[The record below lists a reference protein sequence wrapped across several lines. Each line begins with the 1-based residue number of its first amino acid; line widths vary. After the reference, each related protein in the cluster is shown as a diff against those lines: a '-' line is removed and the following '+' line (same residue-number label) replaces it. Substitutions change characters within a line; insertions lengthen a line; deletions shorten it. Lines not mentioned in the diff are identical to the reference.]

1 MGWPKWTPDLLVTRL
16 ANHGVEGLWHH
27 QYEAADLVHRGRNV
41 IISTGTAS
49 GKSLAYLTPAV
60 TACLDGGTVL
70 YLTPTKALAADQLR
84 SLRDLR
90 ITQVRA
96 ACFDGDTPFE
106 ERTWVRQHA
115 NYVLTN
121 PDMLHRGVLPRH
133 AQWAAF
139 FRRLRL
145 IVVDECH
152 GYRGVFGS
160 HVAQILRRL
169 RRVCA
174 RYGSRPVF
182 LLASATASEPA
193 AFGTRL
199 TGLEMD
205 EVTMDASPK
214 GSTTFALWE
223 PPLTDLRGEGGA
235 PVRRTATA
243 ETADLL
249 ADLVLADVRTLAF
262 VRSRRGAETV
272 ALSARAKLSDV
283 AASLQGHPGVLPTPT
298 PIDSWTTT
306 DTPPTPHTPP
316 DTLPALPDTSHTLPA
331 LPDAPHA
338 LHDLPDASHAL
349 PALPDASHALPDTLP
364 ALPDTSQDP
373 AGAPHAMSQDS
384 ASMEAGGRLGAVS
397 EGGYGGRL
405 SELPGKVAAYR
416 AGYLSE
422 DRRLL
427 EKALRSGS
435 LMGLATTNALELGVD
450 VSGLD
455 AVLIA
460 GWPGTR
466 ASLWQQ
472 AGRAGRDGQDALAV
486 LIARDDPLD
495 TYLVHHPEALFGQPV
510 EAIVLDPDNPY
521 VLGPHLCA
529 AAAEIPLTDDDL
541 PVFGDAAS
549 AVLDGL
555 VGDGL
560 LRKRAAGWFWTRR
573 ERATDLA
580 DIRGAGGA
588 PVQVVESSTGRLLG
602 TVDEPS
608 AHTTV
613 HTGAVYLHQGET
625 FLVEELDLDA
635 GVALVREAQPDYS
648 TFARDV
654 TEISVLKSLRSTPLG
669 PGSLHFGEVEVTR
682 QVVSYLKRRVQSGE
696 MLGDEPLDLPPRT
709 LRTRA
714 VWWTLP
720 AAEVAALAEEG
731 FDLGGSAHAAEHASI
746 GLLPLFATCDR
757 WDIGGVSTEL
767 HLDTGLLT
775 VFVYDG
781 HEGGAGFAERGYSR
795 AVDWLTATREAIS
808 SCECERGCPSC
819 IQSPKCGNGNEPL
832 DKRGAIRM
840 LDTLLAH

>member
-1 MGWPKWTPDLLVTRL
+1 M
-16 ANHGVEGLWHH
+16 
-27 QYEAADLVHRGRNV
+27 

-60 TACLDGGTVL
+60 ASCLDGGTVL

-84 SLRDLR
+84 GLRELR

-106 ERTWVRQHA
+106 ERTWIRQHA

-133 AQWAAF
+133 AQWSSF
-139 FRRLRL
+139 FRRLRMV
-145 IVVDECH
+145 VVDECH

-174 RYGSRPVF
+174 RYGSRPTFV
-182 LLASATASEPA
+182 LASATASEPGVFA
-193 AFGTRL
+193 MRL

-205 EVTMDASPK
+205 EVTTDASPK
-214 GSTTFALWE
+214 GSTTIALWE

-249 ADLVLADVRTLAF
+249 ADLVLANVRTLAF

-272 ALSARAKLSDV
+272 ALSARAKLADV
-283 AASLQGHPGVLPTPT
+283 AFSVTAPWPPHA
-298 PIDSWTTT
+298 TT
-306 DTPPTPHTPP
+306 DTAPHTTPDTAPHTTPEAGPWPPHTSPETAPRPTPETAPPNFSPSATPPTLASPSAPQDPASPSATAAPGAQDPRHSTPP
-316 DTLPALPDTSHTLPA
+316 SPLTWAIPDDVQDLAALPD
-331 LPDAPHA
+331 
-338 LHDLPDASHAL
+338 
-349 PALPDASHALPDTLP
+349 
-364 ALPDTSQDP
+364 
-373 AGAPHAMSQDS
+373 
-384 ASMEAGGRLGAVS
+384 
-397 EGGYGGRL
+397 
-405 SELPGKVAAYR
+405 KVAAYR
-416 AGYLSE
+416 AGYLAE

-427 EKALRSGS
+427 EKALRAGT

-495 TYLVHHPEALFGQPV
+495 TYLVHHPQALFGRPV

-541 PVFGDAAS
+541 PVFGTTTPD
-549 AVLDGL
+549 VLEDL
-555 VGDGL
+555 VARNL
-560 LRKRAAGWFWTRR
+560 LRRRPAGWFWTRR

-580 DIRGAGGA
+580 DIRGGGGA
-588 PVQVVESSTGRLLG
+588 PIQVVESSTGRLLG
-602 TVDEPS
+602 SVDEPS

-613 HTGAVYLHQGET
+613 HTGAVYIHQGET
-625 FLVEELDLDA
+625 FLVETLDLDA
-635 GVALVREAQPDYS
+635 GVALVEAANPDYS
-648 TFARDV
+648 TFARDI
-654 TEISVLKSLRSTPLG
+654 TDISILATQRSRPLG
-669 PGSLHFGEVEVTR
+669 PGTLHFGEVEVTR
-682 QVVSYLKRRVQSGE
+682 QVVSYLKRRLQSGE

-720 AAEVAALAEEG
+720 ATAVAPLAAADI
-731 FDLGGSAHAAEHASI
+731 DLGGAAHAAEHASI

-767 HLDTGLLT
+767 HADTGLLT

-781 HEGGAGFAERGYSR
+781 HEGGAGFAERGYAR
-795 AVDWLTATREAIS
+795 ATDWLTATREAIA

-832 DKRGAIRM
+832 HKRGALQL
-840 LDTLLAH
+840 LDILLTPAPTP

>member
-1 MGWPKWTPDLLVTRL
+1 M
-16 ANHGVEGLWHH
+16 
-27 QYEAADLVHRGRNV
+27 

-60 TACLDGGTVL
+60 ASCLDGGTIL

-84 SLRDLR
+84 ALRELR

-121 PDMLHRGVLPRH
+121 PDMLHRGILPRH
-133 AQWAAF
+133 AQWSSF

-174 RYGSRPVF
+174 RYGSQPTF
-182 LLASATASEPA
+182 LLASATASEPG
-193 AFGTRL
+193 AFAKRL

-205 EVTMDASPK
+205 EVTVDASPK
-214 GSTTFALWE
+214 GSTTIALWE
-223 PPLTDLRGEGGA
+223 PPLTELRGEGGA

-243 ETADLL
+243 EAADLL

-283 AASLQGHPGVLPTPT
+283 AFSL
-298 PIDSWTTT
+298 
-306 DTPPTPHTPP
+306 TPHRTPSTAKTSPTDSSLDRPASASPSEAPEDQGSTGP
-316 DTLPALPDTSHTLPA
+316 DTAMQGASAVSPFGWNLADGERADLAELPD
-331 LPDAPHA
+331 
-338 LHDLPDASHAL
+338 
-349 PALPDASHALPDTLP
+349 
-364 ALPDTSQDP
+364 
-373 AGAPHAMSQDS
+373 
-384 ASMEAGGRLGAVS
+384 
-397 EGGYGGRL
+397 
-405 SELPGKVAAYR
+405 KIAAYR
-416 AGYLSE
+416 AGYLAE

-427 EKALRSGS
+427 EKALRAGTI
-435 LMGLATTNALELGVD
+435 MGLATTNALELGVD

-466 ASLWQQ
+466 ASFWQQ
-472 AGRAGRDGQDALAV
+472 AGRAGRDGRNALAV

-495 TYLVHHPEALFGQPV
+495 TYLVHHPQALFGQPV

-529 AAAEIPLTDDDL
+529 AAAEIPLTENDLPTFGSTTADVLDDL
-541 PVFGDAAS
+541 VNQN
-549 AVLDGL
+549 
-555 VGDGL
+555 L
-560 LRKRAAGWFWTRR
+560 LRKRQAGWFWTRR

-580 DIRGAGGA
+580 DIRGGGGA
-588 PVQVVESSTGRLLG
+588 PIQVVESSTGRLLG
-602 TVDEPS
+602 SVDEPS
-608 AHTTV
+608 AHSTV

-625 FLVEELDLDA
+625 FLVELLDLDA
-635 GVALVREAQPDYS
+635 GVALVSSGNPDYT
-648 TFARDV
+648 TFARDITDISILS
-654 TEISVLKSLRSTPLG
+654 TERSHPLG
-669 PGSLHFGEVEVTR
+669 PGTLHFGEVEVTR
-682 QVVSYLKRRVQSGE
+682 QVVSYLKRRLHSGE
-696 MLGDEPLDLPPRT
+696 MLGDEPLELPPRT

-720 AAEVAALAEEG
+720 ASAVAPLAEAG
-731 FDLGGSAHAAEHASI
+731 IDLGGAAHAAEHASI

-767 HLDTGLLT
+767 HADTGLLT

-781 HEGGAGFAERGYSR
+781 HEGGAGFAERGYAR
-795 AVDWLTATREAIS
+795 ATDWLTATREAIM

-832 DKRGAIRM
+832 DKRGAIR
-840 LDTLLAH
+840 LLNTLLTPEQRMPSPPDMAAGGC